1 MKRYLPFF
9 MICLLI
15 FLTGNLNT
23 QQKLTTAHLTDL
35 GEYAL
40 QSDDLQAEDEIKPLN
55 KSPLKIELGDSIF
68 DFSARF
74 RVESFYGKSI
84 NLLNADSNDQVLIPA
99 KHTIDFSMGYGLGKP
114 SRGYE
119 VFKLKTTVRTRGT
132 WGAPESIA
140 STGPATLKLGEAV
153 FGSHT
158 HAINRF
164 ILWMREL
171 WMDVSLEGIFNY
183 PNVYNH
189 KFTMGF
195 FPFELGRG
203 ISLGSA
209 YATDPDILGY
219 TPMVGIDQFAPGF
232 KLSGN
237 LIVPNYLSYDLY
249 AAILRNRSDTFN
261 NVNLATQGQE
271 FNSVGESRV
280 CEPARGFGKID
291 YVVAGRLTWKPVDDR
306 EKKFHLEP
314 YVLYDRQAEQ
324 RIEFIGDAESKLGT
338 IGVALNSE
346 YKGFIFDFEC
356 AKNMGRQNV
365 KGWDRNAITI
375 ENRNGVLTVVNSE
388 VTAIANQPPDDAGKK
403 AISNSSNQD
412 IINRSVRGE
421 QYNGQQIVVATN
433 GETNLQN
440 TSQRFSNPY
449 KNVYSGF
456 MFVTDLGYRFS
467 KNWRFAIE
475 LGYATGDANPNRDIH
490 GLGDSNKDGNYRG
503 FISLQEVYQGSLVK
517 SAFLLNGSAKVPRV
531 SNFAS
536 LDLSDPT
543 ANLITRFNNI
553 IYVGPSVEIKGV
565 FHEMPWTVM
574 PNVITYWQEFP
585 LKLFDRVDGLSSH
598 KNARK
603 WLGVEANMFGDIML
617 MQDFKLFFVGALFFP
632 GSYYDDIKGKPIN
645 KDQQKAIERLNK
657 TGSIGERTLF
667 SSNHVAFFMNLG
679 LEYRF

>member
-1 MKRYLPFF
+1 
-9 MICLLI
+9 
-15 FLTGNLNT
+15 
-23 QQKLTTAHLTDL
+23 
-35 GEYAL
+35 
-40 QSDDLQAEDEIKPLN
+40 
-55 KSPLKIELGDSIF
+55 
-68 DFSARF
+68 
-74 RVESFYGKSI
+74 
-84 NLLNADSNDQVLIPA
+84 
-99 KHTIDFSMGYGLGKP
+99 
-114 SRGYE
+114 
-119 VFKLKTTVRTRGT
+119 
-132 WGAPESIA
+132 
-140 STGPATLKLGEAV
+140 
-153 FGSHT
+153 
-158 HAINRF
+158 
-164 ILWMREL
+164 
-171 WMDVSLEGIFNY
+171 
-183 PNVYNH
+183 
-189 KFTMGF
+189 
-195 FPFELGRG
+195 
-203 ISLGSA
+203 
-209 YATDPDILGY
+209 
-219 TPMVGIDQFAPGF
+219 
-232 KLSGN
+232 
-237 LIVPNYLSYDLY
+237 
-249 AAILRNRSDTFN
+249 
-261 NVNLATQGQE
+261 
-271 FNSVGESRV
+271 
-280 CEPARGFGKID
+280 
-291 YVVAGRLTWKPVDDR
+291 
-306 EKKFHLEP
+306 
-314 YVLYDRQAEQ
+314 
-324 RIEFIGDAESKLGT
+324 
-338 IGVALNSE
+338 
-346 YKGFIFDFEC
+346 
-356 AKNMGRQNV
+356 
-365 KGWDRNAITI
+365 
-375 ENRNGVLTVVNSE
+375 
-388 VTAIANQPPDDAGKK
+388 
-403 AISNSSNQD
+403 
-412 IINRSVRGE
+412 
-421 QYNGQQIVVATN
+421 
-433 GETNLQN
+433 
-440 TSQRFSNPY
+440 
-449 KNVYSGF
+449 